1 MSDHKRESENLT
13 VVATS
18 IIESNS
24 EELIEPI
31 ATEQSPAQM
40 QLNDSALQQLEGILP
55 GNLTAAQLIY
65 TCLNALSQEGGTS
78 SLPPGVTVNIPS
90 GTVNALDGTQT
101 ITIQLPSSQEMENEP
116 YYLTIQQDNN
126 NTATLVAP
134 SEQTDNSIQETTD
147 LDSVNFDEQSV
158 SGASLNCSV
167 LQEDE
172 ENENLE
178 ASNADS
184 LVITHIEPFD
194 DPEEYTTA
202 VIVDDEENDE
212 S

>member
-1 MSDHKRESENLT
+1 MSDHKREAENLT
-13 VVATS
+13 VEATS

-24 EELIEPI
+24 EELLEPV
-31 ATEQSPAQM
+31 ASEQSPAQM

-55 GNLTAAQLIY
+55 GNITAAQLIY
-65 TCLNALSQEGGTS
+65 TCLNALSQDGGSS

-90 GTVNALDGTQT
+90 GAVNSLDGTQT
-101 ITIQLPSSQEMENEP
+101 ITIQLPSSQDMENEP
-116 YYLTIQQDNN
+116 YYLTIQQDSS
-126 NTATLVAP
+126 AALDVP
-134 SEQTDNSIQETTD
+134 SEQTDNSIQETAD

-194 DPEEYTTA
+194 NSEEFTTA
-202 VIVDDEENDE
+202 VIVDDQENDE

>member
-1 MSDHKRESENLT
+1 MSDHKREAENLT
-13 VVATS
+13 VEATS

-24 EELIEPI
+24 EELLEPI
-31 ATEQSPAQM
+31 ASEQSPAQM

-55 GNLTAAQLIY
+55 GNITAAQLIY
-65 TCLNALSQEGGTS
+65 TCLNALSQDGGTS

-90 GTVNALDGTQT
+90 GAVNSLDGTQT

-116 YYLTIQQDNN
+116 YYLTIQQDN
-126 NTATLVAP
+126 TATLDAP

-194 DPEEYTTA
+194 NSEEFSTP
-202 VIVDDEENDE
+202 VIVDDQENDE